1 MRAAAVQL
9 VRNVLQEAGT
19 ILVMRPGEGATE
31 IPDVIEVAL
40 ATASPARLAGAQEQ
54 NSDRNLQGL

>member
-9 VRNVLQEAGT
+9 VRNVLQETGT
-19 ILVMRPGEGATE
+19 ILAMHPGENAHG

-40 ATASPARLAGAQEQ
+40 ATQHPISIGSSARA
-54 NSDRNLQGL
+54 RFPR